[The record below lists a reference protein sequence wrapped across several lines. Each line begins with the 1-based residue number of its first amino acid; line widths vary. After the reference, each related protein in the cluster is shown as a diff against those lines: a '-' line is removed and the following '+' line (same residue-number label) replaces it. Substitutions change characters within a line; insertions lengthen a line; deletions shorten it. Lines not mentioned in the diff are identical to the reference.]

1 MHLQLQLP
9 VDRLVITGSIQSGNW
24 RGVCGELLDSVVKRF
39 MEVGSK

>member
-9 VDRLVITGSIQSGNW
+9 MDRSVITRSIQSGDW
-24 RGVCGELLDSVVKRF
+24 RGVCGELLDSVPKRF